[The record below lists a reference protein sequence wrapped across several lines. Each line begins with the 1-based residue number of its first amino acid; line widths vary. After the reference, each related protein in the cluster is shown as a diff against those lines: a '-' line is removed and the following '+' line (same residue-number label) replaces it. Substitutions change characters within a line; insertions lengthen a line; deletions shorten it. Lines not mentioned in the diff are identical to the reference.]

1 MPTGLDIVFRARD
14 ETGRAVRSVNRELN
28 KTGAETSKLNTALQV
43 AGPALIGLGGA
54 AVAGIATLVSQT
66 VSASKEIDNL
76 ARSSGLGAEGIQI
89 FGRIAEESGGDME
102 DVADAAREMQLRL
115 TEAANLGSGPAVDAL
130 RLLGVT
136 LEELEGMNPAEQFA
150 LLRDRLSEVEDP
162 ARRAFLAEELLGG
175 SSERLFEVV
184 SRSSEAFKAQADAI
198 RESGSV
204 ISDDGVASAVAFSE
218 SMGRLTDITKGL
230 GVTLAEGLLPAL
242 ETTFSGIEVL
252 VGAYRDAQIAS
263 EELEERNERV
273 GRAMEFATER
283 TIGLSFGAVALK
295 GEFVDLD
302 EVVEELAQEITAAG
316 SVAVGFGNAVVVTTE
331 ATGELTETV
340 GELTETV
347 GESEPNWISV
357 NERFGFTK
365 DTVVDLTGATDFLRG
380 RMGPLGAAA
389 GDLRSRF
396 GELAAE
402 ATSTA
407 TAVSRA
413 ADSAVRSAE
422 RIGTALQQA
431 RRNIARGTGRTYSYA
446 TSTAVP
452 LSNPSDLGTGVDTG
466 IPSDLGVGGGVQTV
480 NLNLDGKQIAEFV
493 VGEVNDGIATGT
505 INVEGG

>member
-1 MPTGLDIVFRARD
+1 MPTNGLDIVFRARD

-43 AGPALIGLGGA
+43 AGPALIGLGTA
-54 AVAGIATLVSQT
+54 AVAGVTTLVANT
-66 VSASKEIDNL
+66 ISASKEIDNL
-76 ARSSGLGAEGIQI
+76 ARVSGLGAEGLQVYA
-89 FGRIAEESGGDME
+89 RIAEESGGDME

-136 LEELEGMNPAEQFA
+136 LEELEGMNPAQQFA

-184 SRSSEAFKAQADAI
+184 SRSSHAIESQTEAF
-198 RESGSV
+198 RESGRV
-204 ISDDGVASAVAFSE
+204 ISDEAVAAGVKASE
-218 SMGRLTDITKGL
+218 QFATLTDRAVGL
-230 GVTLAEGLLPAL
+230 GTELAVTLLPA
-242 ETTFSGIEVL
+242 V
-252 VGAYRDAQIAS
+252 
-263 EELEERNERV
+263 
-273 GRAMEFATER
+273 
-283 TIGLSFGAVALK
+283 
-295 GEFVDLD
+295 
-302 EVVEELAQEITAAG
+302 
-316 SVAVGFGNAVVVTTE
+316 NAVVDGMLRISDAEFALERNADLLREIGVQTDGAATANEAFTGFLTRNLDALRTNNASAEEAGIIYGQFTESIMANTE
-331 ATGELTETV
+331 AIIEA
-340 GELTETV
+340 
-347 GESEPNWISV
+347 EPNWVSV

-365 DTVVDLTGATDFLRG
+365 TTVVDLSGATDFLRG
-380 RMGPLGAAA
+380 RMGPLGEAA

-396 GELAAE
+396 GELASE

-413 ADSAVRSAE
+413 ADSAVRSVE

-452 LSNPSDLGTGVDTG
+452 LANPSDLGTGVDTG
-466 IPSDLGVGGGVQTV
+466 IPSDLGVGGAGVQTV